1 MLTLLP
7 MPSIAPP
14 ITPPPI
20 SGRGAPS
27 SWRRTARVEAL
38 RTRLRETAARLYAR
52 DGIDGVTIADIARAA
67 QIPPGSATHA
77 YPRRRDLLFDIVH
90 AHIDALHEYVG
101 RADDAFADA
110 APQRRLE
117 AIAMALLDAVFDHR
131 HAQRVLTLA
140 EPLLSDDQR
149 DLLRFQMRTLHDRI
163 AAVVAVA
170 LPHLGAHR
178 AFQAPLAH
186 MLMAMATDAPAWF
199 RDDGALSRR
208 DYARLMVRGIVN
220 GGDAMLVAEAIDDAA
235 AITSDPVST
244 PPPAQDP

>member
-27 SWRRTARVEAL
+27 SWRRTARAEAL

-101 RADDAFADA
+101 RADDAFADDR
-110 APQRRLE
+110 QRAGRMRHDPRVGELIE
-117 AIAMALLDAVFDHR
+117 CRSAVFGGEFSRFSIKTDGG
-131 HAQRVLTLA
+131 RV
-140 EPLLSDDQR
+140 
-149 DLLRFQMRTLHDRI
+149 FFLHQ
-163 AAVVAVA
+163 
-170 LPHLGAHR
+170 GS
-178 AFQAPLAH
+178 FGQ
-186 MLMAMATDAPAWF
+186 W
-199 RDDGALSRR
+199 
-208 DYARLMVRGIVN
+208 
-220 GGDAMLVAEAIDDAA
+220 
-235 AITSDPVST
+235 
-244 PPPAQDP
+244 